1 MVTRFHLCT
10 HSKHT
15 LAYISIYSESCHFLL
30 IYKIVF
36 FPFHYISF
44 AWLNLVK
51 QLFVCAVCL
60 LLLLLIYL
68 GVFDMYNSMLI
79 EMEWTE
85 QEWNEYKK
93 KLKWGLCNHKF
104 CASDAQTR
112 LPCWVATPE
121 RQRLFCCIHVERLT
135 IGALKKA
142 HTLWF
147 DLHKMKILKSVRNT
161 LSHAKEM
168 QHMAYLHIM
177 QLRVFYLLKQIATA
191 LFFCTL
197 VNAKKKAVQTI
208 CSV

>member
-15 LAYISIYSESCHFLL
+15 LAYISIYSESCHFSL
-30 IYKIVF
+30 IYINSF

-121 RQRLFCCIHVERLT
+121 RQRLFCCCFLLHTCRATYNRRTEKSTHTVFLICIKWKSWKVYVIRS
-135 IGALKKA
+135 AMQKKC
-142 HTLWF
+142 
-147 DLHKMKILKSVRNT
+147 NT
-161 LSHAKEM
+161 WRI
-168 QHMAYLHIM
+168 YI
-177 QLRVFYLLKQIATA
+177 
-191 LFFCTL
+191 
-197 VNAKKKAVQTI
+197 
-208 CSV
+208 